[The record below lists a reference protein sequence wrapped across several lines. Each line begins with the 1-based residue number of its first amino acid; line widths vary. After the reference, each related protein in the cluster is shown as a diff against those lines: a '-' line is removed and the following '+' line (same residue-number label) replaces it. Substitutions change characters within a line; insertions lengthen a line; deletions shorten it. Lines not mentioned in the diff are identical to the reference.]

1 MAGRKMELVS
11 MTCLGDNVMEKLKQY
26 AQEDVVFIKE
36 NKSADA
42 VLVYQFCREFMDW
55 YYQCLK
61 ERQKIGIQNALK
73 RKREGN
79 GVYGRPRVQIPE
91 DFEVNIRACLDSKR
105 PLGEY
110 CMNIGMALSTFYKY
124 SYPIRKQWK
133 DEQRQQ
139 QDIYTD
145 EIENKQAG

>member
-1 MAGRKMELVS
+1 MVGRKMELLS
-11 MTCLGDNVMEKLKQY
+11 LTCLGDDVMEKLKQY

-61 ERQKIGIQNALK
+61 ERQKTGIQNALK

-79 GVYGRPRVQIPE
+79 GVYGCKLRLNGISVPHARNGYSI
-91 DFEVNIRACLDSKR
+91 FS
-105 PLGEY
+105 G
-110 CMNIGMALSTFYKY
+110 TKY
-124 SYPIRKQWK
+124 Y
-133 DEQRQQ
+133 
-139 QDIYTD
+139 
-145 EIENKQAG
+145 

>member
-1 MAGRKMELVS
+1 MAGRKMELLS

-91 DFEVNIRACLDSKR
+91 DFEVK
-105 PLGEY
+105 
-110 CMNIGMALSTFYKY
+110 
-124 SYPIRKQWK
+124 
-133 DEQRQQ
+133 
-139 QDIYTD
+139 
-145 EIENKQAG
+145 

>member
-1 MAGRKMELVS
+1 MAGRKMELLS

-79 GVYGRPRVQIPE
+79 EGPNSLHATKDDGAEAEALRVVTLQK
-91 DFEVNIRACLDSKR
+91 VQS
-105 PLGEY
+105 
-110 CMNIGMALSTFYKY
+110 
-124 SYPIRKQWK
+124 
-133 DEQRQQ
+133 
-139 QDIYTD
+139 
-145 EIENKQAG
+145 

>member
-1 MAGRKMELVS
+1 MPKRASKNRK
-11 MTCLGDNVMEKLKQY
+11 
-26 AQEDVVFIKE
+26 
-36 NKSADA
+36 
-42 VLVYQFCREFMDW
+42 
-55 YYQCLK
+55 
-61 ERQKIGIQNALK
+61 GIQNALK

-91 DFEVNIRACLDSKR
+91 DFEANIRACLDSKR

-139 QDIYTD
+139 QDIYTE